1 MVGVSLPGT
10 ERLVQLGG
18 EGCPEVAEFAPAEL
32 GPVMAMSPAAAAVLI
47 GDALD
52 LRHRLRRLWARV
64 RSGEVPA
71 WIGRRVAQTTRR
83 YPAHVAAAV
92 DARVAP
98 WAGRLTWGRL
108 EPVVRAAIAEAD
120 AELAKEEA
128 DEAAHRVGVFRAR
141 SDDHGIVT
149 TVLRNEAPD
158 AVGFDASIGRV
169 AAALALLGDARTL
182 DVRRAAAVGVLANPQ
197 QTIELFDQVVLV
209 ASADPEAAAGLLGE
223 DVPRDNDAPDM
234 PPDPLLDGPQ
244 PDGDSHRGT
253 ARCPACLGEMGR
265 PAGSADPR
273 PPAVLYVHLTD
284 EALRG
289 RSGVARLEG
298 VGPVLQDQV
307 RRWLSN
313 SRVSVRPVLDVAGMA
328 PVDGYEVPDRMREA
342 LHLRTPADV
351 FPYATNTTRGKDIDH
366 TLPWR
371 PDTDPCPPD
380 PATPE
385 TGPPDAGPPHHTGL
399 DNLGPLTRH
408 HHRVKTRG
416 SWQLRQ
422 PFPGIFVWRSPH
434 GRYYLVDHTGTT
446 ALERAA

>member
-1 MVGVSLPGT
+1 MIGVSLPGT

-32 GPVMAMSPAAAAVLI
+32 GPVLAMSPAAAAVLI

-52 LRHRLRRLWARV
+52 LRHRLRRLWTRV

-120 AELAKEEA
+120 AELARAEA
-128 DEAAHRVGVFRAR
+128 DEAARQVGVFRGR
-141 SDDHGIVT
+141 SDDHGIIT

-158 AVGFDASIGRV
+158 AIGFDASIGRV
-169 AAALALLGDARTL
+169 AAALALLGDTREL
-182 DVRRAAAVGVLANPQ
+182 DVRRAAAVGILANPQ
-197 QTIELFDQVVLV
+197 HTLELFDQVALV
-209 ASADPEAAAGLLGE
+209 ASAGPEAAARLLGE
-223 DVPRDNDAPDM
+223 DVPRDADAPDT
-234 PPDPLLDGPQ
+234 PPDPRLDGSQ
-244 PDGDSHRGT
+244 PGGDNRRDSGQ
-253 ARCPACLGEMGR
+253 CPACFGEMGR
-265 PAGSADPR
+265 RAGSADPR
-273 PPAVLYVHLTD
+273 PPAMLYVHVTD
-284 EALRG
+284 EALRA
-289 RSGVARLEG
+289 RTGVARLED
-298 VGPVLQDQV
+298 VGPVLLDQV
-307 RRWLSN
+307 RRWLGN
-313 SRVSVRPVLDVAGMA
+313 SRVTVRPVLDVAGMA

-351 FPYATNTTRGKDIDH
+351 FPYATNITRGKDVDH

-371 PDTDPCPPD
+371 PDTDP
-380 PATPE
+380 
-385 TGPPDAGPPHHTGL
+385 GPPNPGPPHHTGL
-399 DNLGPLTRH
+399 DNLGPLTRR
-408 HHRVKTRG
+408 HHRVKTHG
-416 SWQLRQ
+416 GWQLRQ

-434 GRYYLVDHTGTT
+434 GRYYLV
-446 ALERAA
+446 